1 MPTDDGM
8 WGETRYTLDAEP
20 ASTPDWLVVYEGW
33 PDGELLTSVPLE
45 RRIFLTG
52 EPESFHKYQPKFLAQ
67 FGSVITTQRVIRH
80 SGVIH
85 SQVAINWFAGVL
97 FKGPRGPLVPTLSFA
112 DFVASNPPKTRLC
125 SVVCSDKAVTRGHRQ
140 RLDFVKQLRESLG
153 DQIDF
158 FGRGIRS
165 LGDKDEALADY
176 RYHIAL
182 ENSSHRDYWSEKLAD
197 PFLRGCFPIYSG
209 CPNVADYFPQ
219 GSYITIDITKP
230 KQAIAIIA
238 SVLQSDID
246 RTNAQALAEAKRRV
260 LWEHNVFA
268 LLERLYPVIETRL
281 GSSAPL
287 PAPALLQTDHYFKDQ
302 RLRRRI
308 ARYLRQH
315 LNWK

>member
-1 MPTDDGM
+1 M
-8 WGETRYTLDAEP
+8 WGETCYTIDAEP

-33 PDGELLTSVPLE
+33 PGDELVTNVPLE
-45 RRIFLTG
+45 RRIFVTG
-52 EPESFHKYQPKFLAQ
+52 EAESFHKYQPKFLAQ
-67 FGSVITTQRVIRH
+67 FGSVITTQRLIRH
-80 SGVIH
+80 PGVIY

-97 FKGPRGPLVPTLSFA
+97 FKGPRGPFVPMLSFA
-112 DFVASNPPKTRLC
+112 DFVAGNPFKTKLC
-125 SVVCSDKAVTRGHRQ
+125 SVICSDRSVTRGHRE
-140 RLDFVKQLRESLG
+140 RLHFVEQLREALG

-158 FGRGIRS
+158 FGRGIRP

-182 ENSSHRDYWSEKLAD
+182 ENSSHIDYWSEKLAD
-197 PFLRGCFPIYSG
+197 PFLRGCFPIFSG

-246 RTNAQALAEAKRRV
+246 RTNTQALAEAKRRV

-268 LLERLYPVIETRL
+268 LLERLYPVIEIRL
-281 GSSAPL
+281 TGSAPL
-287 PAPALLQTDHYFKDQ
+287 LTSALLQTDHYFKDQ

-308 ARYLRQH
+308 PRYLRRH
-315 LNWK
+315 LYWK